1 MILARTRLHLV
12 TFLVL
17 FARSSGLVPLDV
29 FLISC
34 SITFRCSCDGLGLGR
49 CAARSVGP
57 VALLPAYLVHGL
69 VDACLRKVSRVF
81 GDLFWSGPVFS
92 RWVLGLSSIGLG
104 RGSRSPVMGS
114 VDLSVQ
120 GVSTGERNCLRVTIP
135 LCWKGSSDLQLP

>member
-1 MILARTRLHLV
+1 MILARTRLHLL

-57 VALLPAYLVHGL
+57 VALLPAYTVSWTLACVRFLVEGPG
-69 VDACLRKVSRVF
+69 DFF
-81 GDLFWSGPVFS
+81 GPVWSGFVQVGP
-92 RWVLGLSSIGLG
+92 RLGLNRYL
-104 RGSRSPVMGS
+104 V
-114 VDLSVQ
+114 V
-120 GVSTGERNCLRVTIP
+120 
-135 LCWKGSSDLQLP
+135 